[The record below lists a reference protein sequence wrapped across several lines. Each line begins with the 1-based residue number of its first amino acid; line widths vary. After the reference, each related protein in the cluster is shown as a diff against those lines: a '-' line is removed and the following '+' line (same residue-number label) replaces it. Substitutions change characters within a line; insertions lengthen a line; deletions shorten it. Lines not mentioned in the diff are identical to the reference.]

1 MFRKV
6 YVVHFTQTK
15 EWLVSTWTS
24 VHKYA
29 DDVEFNEVVTEDGKF
44 YDFKV
49 KFTNLLLMK
58 DLAQYSNIEYLDF
71 HRVK

>member
-6 YVVHFTQTK
+6 YVVHFIQTK

-44 YDFKV
+44 MISKS
-49 KFTNLLLMK
+49 NLLIC
-58 DLAQYSNIEYLDF
+58 Y
-71 HRVK
+71 

>member
-6 YVVHFTQTK
+6 YVVHFIQTE
-15 EWLVSTWTS
+15 EWLVGTWAS